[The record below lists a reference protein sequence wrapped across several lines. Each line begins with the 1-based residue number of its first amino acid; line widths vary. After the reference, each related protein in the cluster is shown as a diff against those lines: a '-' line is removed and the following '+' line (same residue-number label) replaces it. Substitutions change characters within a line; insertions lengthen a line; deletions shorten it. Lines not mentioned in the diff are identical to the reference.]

1 MLNLE
6 VQDLEATITQNQ
18 QQLERLAARLKK
30 QAAQI
35 DKVNAQ
41 LELCKPAAK

>member
-1 MLNLE
+1 MKSP
-6 VQDLEATITQNQ
+6 VQ
-18 QQLERLAARLKK
+18 QQKEMEAVIARLNK

-41 LELCKPAAK
+41 LEKNNSAGQVVASN